1 VGLKV
6 LFSQQ
11 IADNPSKVIR
21 VVEPLRQL
29 QKAGVVQA
37 VAIESL
43 GPQDSVAQF
52 DAIFLHLVDLNTSS
66 EPWLLPLLNEA
77 LLAGLA
83 LICDADDPYFFAADG
98 VAFDDKIAPHL
109 SLMKQLLAAAH
120 VVTVTT
126 APLKQEFATL
136 ARAVVV
142 VPNMID
148 VHTAPRRAA
157 GQGKVRVGW
166 CGGPTHADDLAMFLP
181 AMAQLQ
187 QRAEVEFVIFG
198 MFDRN
203 FDQTVQR
210 ARQMSKPDR
219 EKDPSLASF
228 GRMADA
234 LHGVRYEHVPSV
246 SYAEF
251 SARLAELNFD
261 IGVCPLLET
270 RFNRCRSAVKF
281 YQYVAAGTVT
291 VASDV
296 ASYQNECNQ
305 LASNTTAS
313 WLQKLEPLVNS
324 EKLRETTLSEQFA
337 YVRANRSWPAGLDLY
352 QQLFTRMSEAAKRG
366 RRV

>member
-6 LFSQQ
+6 LYSQQ
-11 IADNPSKVIR
+11 IADNPSKAIR
-21 VVEPLRQL
+21 VITPLQQL
-29 QKAGVVQA
+29 EKAGLLTA

-43 GPQDSVAQF
+43 GPKDPVAGF
-52 DAIFLHLVDLNTSS
+52 DAVFLHLVDLNTSS

-77 LLAGLA
+77 LSAGVA

-120 VVTVTT
+120 LVTVTT
-126 APLKQEFATL
+126 VPLKQELSGL

-148 VHTAPRRAA
+148 FEASPRRAS

-187 QRAEVEFVIFG
+187 RRSDVEFVIFG

-203 FDQTVQR
+203 FEDTVQR
-210 ARQMSKPDR
+210 ARKLPKVQR
-219 EKDPSLASF
+219 EKDQALASF

-234 LHGVRYEHVPSV
+234 LKGVRYEHVPSV
-246 SYAEF
+246 AYPEF
-251 SARLAELNFD
+251 PARLAALNFD
-261 IGVCPLLET
+261 IGVCPLLDT

-281 YQYVAAGTVT
+281 YQYAAAGTVT

-313 WLQKLEPLVNS
+313 WLGKLEPLVNNGA
-324 EKLRETTLSEQFA
+324 LRESTLAEQST
-337 YVRANRSWPAGLDLY
+337 YVRNNRSWPAGLALY
-352 QQLFTRMSEAAKRG
+352 QQLFDRMSEAAKRG